1 MVLLSNT
8 HTLLFSH
15 RPDLTHTKVIG
26 NIVCNSNYRLP
37 RYLIWLNVP
46 AGAREVRA
54 INAFT
59 SAGPVATVKTS
70 DTQAERQSPDH
81 HQKSNRHEFK
91 RPPPPKKRKFK
102 RGTHALPGEKTG
114 ARGGATIDAT
124 LLLCCIFLLQ
134 YRLHCCNSCL
144 ICIRY
149 ILLTSNVHVCLACEI
164 GFFFLAQMRP
174 SRSFQAA
181 KS

>member
-70 DTQAERQSPDH
+70 DTQAERQSPEH

-91 RPPPPKKRKFK
+91 RPPPPKKENLKE
-102 RGTHALPGEKTG
+102 GPTHYLGKKPEQGEGQPSTPHCYFVAYSFCNIG
-114 ARGGATIDAT
+114 YIVATVA
-124 LLLCCIFLLQ
+124 
-134 YRLHCCNSCL
+134 
-144 ICIRY
+144 
-149 ILLTSNVHVCLACEI
+149 
-164 GFFFLAQMRP
+164 
-174 SRSFQAA
+174 
-181 KS
+181 